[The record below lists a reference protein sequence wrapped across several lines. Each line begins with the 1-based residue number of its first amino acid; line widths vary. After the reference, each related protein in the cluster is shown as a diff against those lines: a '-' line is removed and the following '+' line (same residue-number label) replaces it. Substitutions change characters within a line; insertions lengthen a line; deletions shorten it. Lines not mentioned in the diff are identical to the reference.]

1 MGRDEE
7 IREIIAES
15 LKVHW
20 YFIMMGEGDLRN
32 VNFEDLR
39 YYLT

>member
-15 LKVHW
+15 LKVFW
-20 YFIMMGEGDLRN
+20 YIFIMMGEGDLRN

-39 YYLT
+39 